1 MARTYRKLDRDS
13 AADPT
18 ERVEWF
24 KPVQLVDDPVYPIW
38 TVVYGSYRQ
47 SRQSIKFND
56 AAAAA
61 RHGEQLLGRPIR

>member
-13 AADPT
+13 AADLT
-18 ERVEWF
+18 ERVEWYE
-24 KPVQLVDDPVYPIW
+24 PVQLVDHPTYPIW

-56 AAAAA
+56 AATAA
-61 RHGEQLLGRPIR
+61 RHGEQLLGKVMR

>member
-1 MARTYRKLDRDS
+1 MRTYRKLTRDS
-13 AADPT
+13 AADQL

-24 KPVQLVDDPVYPIW
+24 EPVQLVDDPSYPIW

-61 RHGEQLLGRPIR
+61 RHGDQLLGKVIR